1 MKQRPL
7 TIVFSNIHLNIPQPP
22 SFPFTSS
29 PSSTNTSM
37 AVACPLA
44 AAWCKGPRLSTA
56 GRTAEAVHSSDKRK
70 TMGAMTW
77 LHRAKVYMF
86 SSGTLVTYPEDEN
99 KTGIS
104 VLPLGVLF
112 QEKLRMVFEWKKDGV
127 DGNGPAVGRGWLT
140 PGPKSSVQNTKWKI
154 GKGHPA
160 EKEKASCCLV
170 RDMETSQVYQ
180 KSSRTRMCWERK
192 IDVLKAEDCQGPAD
206 KEACIYCTLF
216 NLVHMFSWFLLIS
229 SQVEENVEKT
239 RPKRIWTMIKCHAWL
254 SYSASEP
261 LWLKFETKSHRIS
274 LNL

>member
-1 MKQRPL
+1 
-7 TIVFSNIHLNIPQPP
+7 
-22 SFPFTSS
+22 
-29 PSSTNTSM
+29 
-37 AVACPLA
+37 
-44 AAWCKGPRLSTA
+44 
-56 GRTAEAVHSSDKRK
+56 
-70 TMGAMTW
+70 
-77 LHRAKVYMF
+77 
-86 SSGTLVTYPEDEN
+86 
-99 KTGIS
+99 
-104 VLPLGVLF
+104 LGVLF

-127 DGNGPAVGRGWLT
+127 DGNGPAGGRGWLT

-261 LWLKFETKSHRIS
+261 LWLKFESKSHRIS